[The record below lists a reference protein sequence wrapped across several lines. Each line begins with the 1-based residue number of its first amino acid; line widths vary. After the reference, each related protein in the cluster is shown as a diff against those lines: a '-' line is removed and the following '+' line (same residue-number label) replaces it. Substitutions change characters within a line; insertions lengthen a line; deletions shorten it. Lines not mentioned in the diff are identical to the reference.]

1 MDLSTL
7 IARAREAGLDERTI
21 DLAEQGDAT
30 AQCDLA
36 GCYIGLPYGNAE
48 RGELRWVRK
57 KDDAEAV
64 RWYRAAGHHAKA
76 KHNLKVMYADGRA
89 VPEDEDEDGWKH
101 DDATIDF

>member
-1 MDLSTL
+1 
-7 IARAREAGLDERTI
+7 
-21 DLAEQGDAT
+21 LAADQ
-30 AQCDLA
+30 
-36 GCYIGLPYGNAE
+36 GNAVAQAYL
-48 RGELRWVRK
+48 GLAYADGLGVPQ
-57 KDDAEAV
+57 DDAEAV